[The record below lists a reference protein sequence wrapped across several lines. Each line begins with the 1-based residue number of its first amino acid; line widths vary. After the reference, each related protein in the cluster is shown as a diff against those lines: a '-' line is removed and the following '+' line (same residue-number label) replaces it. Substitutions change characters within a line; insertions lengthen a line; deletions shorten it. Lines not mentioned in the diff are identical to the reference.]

1 MFTRRT
7 FFALSSAAVLA
18 GTLPARSLAAAK
30 TQHVDLK
37 KNIDLEKALAAIEDK
52 IDGRLGVDVSD
63 PVTGVNAAPR
73 GDERFPMCS
82 TYKLLA
88 VPAVLHRVDEGEEML
103 SHEIAVPRD
112 AILSYAARHRE
123 TYGRN
128 HDAVR
133 SVCGHHDLERQ

>member
-18 GTLPARSLAAAK
+18 GTLPARSLGAMK
-30 TQHVDLK
+30 TQDVDLK
-37 KNIDLEKALAAIEDK
+37 KNVDLEKALAAIEDK

-73 GDERFPMCS
+73 GDERFSVCS

-88 VPAVLHRVDEGEEML
+88 VPAVLHRVDEGEGML
-103 SHEIAVPRD
+103 SHEISRSLGMRSSPTRPPPRNIR
-112 AILSYAARHRE
+112 AE
-123 TYGRN
+123 P
-128 HDAVR
+128 
-133 SVCGHHDLERQ
+133 